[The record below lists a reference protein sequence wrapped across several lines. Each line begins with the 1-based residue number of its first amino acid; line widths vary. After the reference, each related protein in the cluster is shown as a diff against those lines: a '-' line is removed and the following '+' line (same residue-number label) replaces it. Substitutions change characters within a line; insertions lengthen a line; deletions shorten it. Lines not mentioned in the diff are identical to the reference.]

1 MVLTKPNIRLNVVS
15 KRKRNK
21 KRGNVHFGLE
31 SGQKGKSIHRKVK
44 DRCIENESEWAE
56 CASDK

>member
-44 DRCIENESEWAE
+44 DRCIENESE
-56 CASDK
+56 